1 MARDL
6 SEATRRMAYR
16 MRGLDPLGRS
26 ERRRT
31 EIHRYAQLARYERM
45 AQPEGRVRQA
55 IEVMIATIWA
65 GRHPE
70 EQRPV
75 LTGEVASGQ

>member
-6 SEATRRMAYR
+6 SEATRRMSYR
-16 MRGLDPLGRS
+16 VRGLDPLGRS

-31 EIHRYAQLARYERM
+31 EIRRYAQLARYERM
-45 AQPEGRVRQA
+45 ARPEGRLRAA
-55 IEVMIATIWA
+55 IEVMIASVWI

-70 EQRPV
+70 EQVPV
-75 LTGEVASGQ
+75 LTGTVSGE

>member
-6 SEATRRMAYR
+6 SEATRRMSYR
-16 MRGLDPLGRS
+16 VRGLDPLGRS

-31 EIHRYAQLARYERM
+31 EIRRYAQLARYERM
-45 AQPEGRVRQA
+45 ARPEGRLRAA

-70 EQRPV
+70 EQVPV
-75 LTGEVASGQ
+75 LTGTVSGE

>member
-31 EIHRYAQLARYERM
+31 EIRRYAQLARYERM
-45 AQPEGRVRQA
+45 ARPEGRVRQA

-70 EQRPV
+70 EQRAV
-75 LTGEVASGQ
+75 LTGEVSENV